1 MFLECE
7 NDNITSYGEGT
18 TPNFCAQDISSVI
31 SELRRIAKKVFECFK
46 NNHMKAYPGKRHGIL
61 GSNTQKEIHS
71 DNTSIAS
78 SLNEKLV
85 GKIISIKFAI
95 WLTKTKCSTSN
106 YKPYERIR
114 KKNLIR
120 AFIKSQFSYGPLS
133 QLHEKALR
141 NVYGDYKPKFDEQL
155 EKGGSFSIRH
165 RNIQALAIQ
174 IYKSLSGLSWQIMN
188 EVF

>member
-1 MFLECE
+1 MQ
-7 NDNITSYGEGT
+7 YGS
-18 TPNFCAQDISSVI
+18 Q
-31 SELRRIAKKVFECFK
+31 
-46 NNHMKAYPGKRHGIL
+46 
-61 GSNTQKEIHS
+61 
-71 DNTSIAS
+71 
-78 SLNEKLV
+78 
-85 GKIISIKFAI
+85 
-95 WLTKTKCSTSN
+95 KTKCSTSN

-120 AFIKSQFSYGPLS
+120 AFIKSQFGYGPLIWRFYSRTLNNKIS

-155 EKGGSFSIRH
+155 EKGGSSSIRH

-174 IYKSLSGLSWQIMN
+174 ICKSLSGLSWQIMN